1 MIIKNH
7 RQSTSRLLDVLKG
20 EQVVV
25 QTGNRPVGGKDVLAQ
40 AQAVLEEY
48 LSLLILSAHKLVKE
62 VLHLPGEQV
71 KEDRVQRTAASFEVS
86 ANTA

>member
-7 RQSTSRLLDVLKG
+7 RQTTSRLLDLLKG

-48 LSLLILSAHKLVKE
+48 
-62 VLHLPGEQV
+62 
-71 KEDRVQRTAASFEVS
+71 
-86 ANTA
+86 